1 MSVSATMQTTHR
13 QGARWLA
20 AGLLAW
26 LAAAPLGRAEDLTTL
41 AGVTYRQVRVVR
53 VEPDGIVWEHSTG
66 VCKVDFTDLS
76 EVLRRKYHY
85 DAKQAAAYQAAQ
97 ARAREQAAA
106 RQQQDQQAAAAW
118 RAKRSQQ
125 ATATFQPDAP
135 PGTLVYRR
143 RATDAAAERSVGEQ
157 IEAKK
162 SARELLT
169 KDDGTLWDRRLWA
182 IPCLIAGG
190 GYQPGTA
197 FDPRVDHNAQEFQR
211 SLHSTGDDFFNPI
224 YMTKSYNQ
232 DVDRAEAFARG
243 RP

>member
-1 MSVSATMQTTHR
+1 MSVSATMRTTHR
-13 QGARWLA
+13 QGGGWLA

-26 LAAAPLGRAEDLTTL
+26 LAVAPLGCAEDLTTL
-41 AGVTYRQVRVVR
+41 AGVTYRQVQVVR
-53 VEPDGIVWEHSTG
+53 VEPDGIIWEHAAG
-66 VCKVDFTDLS
+66 VCKVDFTDLP
-76 EVLRRKYHY
+76 ETLRRKYHY

-97 ARAREQAAA
+97 AQVRQQAAA

-118 RAKRSQQ
+118 RAKRLQQ
-125 ATATFQPDAP
+125 TAGTFQPDAP

-143 RATDAAAERSVGEQ
+143 RATAAAAERSVGEQ

-162 SARELLT
+162 SAQELLT
-169 KDDGTLWDRRLWA
+169 KDEGTLWDRRLWA

-197 FDPRVDHNAQEFQR
+197 FDPHVDHNAQEFQK

-224 YMTKSYNQ
+224 YLTRSYNQ
-232 DVDRAEAFARG
+232 DVDRAAAFARG